1 MLLDFLGLELAPVLG
16 RMLTSLPVFDSSDE
30 ETVCDI
36 ESQLLP
42 KVDTESN
49 TSKLMFPLSAGSPC
63 SWIVSKDSF
72 CRGMV
77 LKSNLSV
84 VLVFSCF
91 RFFGDFLGLELIV
104 EREIFGGNVMRM
116 NEVMRTKPA
125 EMMKPMYQRPTQRGS
140 VEVTGGFSL
149 IFIQTERNTEPS
161 R

>member
-1 MLLDFLGLELAPVLG
+1 M
-16 RMLTSLPVFDSSDE
+16 
-30 ETVCDI
+30 
-36 ESQLLP
+36 
-42 KVDTESN
+42 
-49 TSKLMFPLSAGSPC
+49 
-63 SWIVSKDSF
+63 
-72 CRGMV
+72 
-77 LKSNLSV
+77 
-84 VLVFSCF
+84 
-91 RFFGDFLGLELIV
+91 GLELIV